1 MSASH
6 CPSKETAESE
16 NCSNTESRNS
26 NLHVKKKTYKKKKK
40 EEEDQLHIINAQK
53 NMQLT
58 QGGCALLTCVFG
70 S

>member
-16 NCSNTESRNS
+16 NCSNTESRNG
-26 NLHVKKKTYKKKKK
+26 NLHVNLKKKKK
-40 EEEDQLHIINAQK
+40 EAQLHIINAQIRQK